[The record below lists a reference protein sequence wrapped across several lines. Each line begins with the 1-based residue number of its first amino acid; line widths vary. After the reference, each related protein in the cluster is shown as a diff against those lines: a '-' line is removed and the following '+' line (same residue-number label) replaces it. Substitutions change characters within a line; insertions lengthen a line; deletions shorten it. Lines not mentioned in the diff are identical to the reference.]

1 MRAFRRVAMSSGS
14 VQMIALPQMKSGVY
28 EGTPV
33 ELSGTIKTIQK
44 LMYCTGK
51 KIFFL
56 LVYAENGFGYREI
69 DII

>member
-44 LMYCTGK
+44 LMYVLYRK
-51 KIFFL
+51 KIFL
-56 LVYAENGFGYREI
+56 RLVYAENGFGYREK
-69 DII
+69 